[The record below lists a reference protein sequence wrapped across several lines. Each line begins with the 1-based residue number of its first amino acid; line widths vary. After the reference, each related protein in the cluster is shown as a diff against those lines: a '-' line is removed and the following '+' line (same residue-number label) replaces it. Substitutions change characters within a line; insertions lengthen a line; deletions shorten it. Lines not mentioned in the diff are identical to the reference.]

1 MPDLLRSSG
10 RKVREC
16 AEGPVNESFDETGI
30 LKRDGAVFEL
40 LRDNGEGRIRLI
52 LPRTPVDLVEKAVR
66 VTGEVNEEGVVD
78 ADGVAP
84 A

>member
-1 MPDLLRSSG
+1 MRGDGLVADDPDR
-10 RKVREC
+10 
-16 AEGPVNESFDETGI
+16 FDETGI
-30 LKRDGAVFEL
+30 LKRDGRVFEL
-40 LRDNGEGRIRLI
+40 LRDHVPKGEPGRLRLI

-66 VTGEVNEEGVVD
+66 VTGRLNAEGVVD

>member
-1 MPDLLRSSG
+1 MTG
-10 RKVREC
+10 
-16 AEGPVNESFDETGI
+16 SFDETGI

-66 VTGEVNEEGVVD
+66 VTGQVNEEGVVD